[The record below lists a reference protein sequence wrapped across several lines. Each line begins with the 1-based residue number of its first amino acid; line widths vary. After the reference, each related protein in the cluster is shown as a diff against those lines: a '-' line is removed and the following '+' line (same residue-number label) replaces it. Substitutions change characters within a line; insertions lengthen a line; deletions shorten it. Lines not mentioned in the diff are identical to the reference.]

1 MLTLFHYVSQ
11 THNFLAKIYYS
22 NKGNVETSEEKRPLK
37 VSIFCIVISIFKA
50 WLFLFTRYFHL
61 LSVKYQKSTLT
72 SNQSIHHQLHFSG
85 TVIIPYCTF
94 CNISSL
100 SKRKGHLMKNSWWRS
115 HTKHRNFLSFVIIH
129 AFLLSIF
136 SVAIAT

>member
-22 NKGNVETSEEKRPLK
+22 NKGNVETSEEKHPLK
-37 VSIFCIVISIFKA
+37 LSIFCIVISIFKA

-94 CNISSL
+94 CNISLL
-100 SKRKGHLMKNSWWRS
+100 SKRKDILWKIHDGEVTPNIEISYLL
-115 HTKHRNFLSFVIIH
+115 LSFI
-129 AFLLSIF
+129 LS
-136 SVAIAT
+136 